1 MAVAS
6 PVSDCITPRVLQDCT
21 RDELGCIAQSC
32 ARRPDGWRH
41 GTGLPGLCQPWMAP
55 SCSCSC
61 SMLSRLI
68 VLLSLLVA
76 MTQVRGARFHYSAL
90 AALSAPP
97 VVAQAVVMSTAGSTA
112 AAVRSAGTCE
122 LCEARA
128 AASRRA
134 GGVLFYACKRRAR
147 PVLGPPIAAEPSRA
161 WAVARWCAALS
172 DNGFASR
179 RQ

>member
-6 PVSDCITPRVLQDCT
+6 RVSDCITPRVLQDCVRET
-21 RDELGCIAQSC
+21 NPAASRKA

-122 LCEARA
+122 LCEKRVQL
-128 AASRRA
+128 RRA
-134 GGVLFYACKRRAR
+134 VRAGCSSMHASGALAR
-147 PVLGPPIAAEPSRA
+147 YSVHPSRPNHLEPGQL
-161 WAVARWCAALS
+161 RGGAL
-172 DNGFASR
+172 R
-179 RQ
+179 